1 MREVLSRGQVVVVSL
16 SPGLIGS
23 PASRL
28 LAALIINELFQS
40 VQARSQVPAD
50 KRRPFY
56 VYVDEPK
63 VFTDIPVPLDSLFEL
78 ARGLG
83 VGLTL
88 AAQSLTQLPTD
99 LAQAALTNAS
109 TLVAFRQNHD
119 DARLLARELPDVSP
133 EELQALG
140 RFEVAARIGL
150 GPGDVSQPVTG
161 RTVPLAEPF
170 SDPEAVRRES
180 AARYGSDPAE
190 VDAALLE
197 RHGLSDQ
204 AAANLEDDE
213 APLRRRR
220 RQAP

>member
-1 MREVLSRGQVVVVSL
+1 MREVLSRGRWCRLAVAGVDRL
-16 SPGLIGS
+16 AGLEV
-23 PASRL
+23 ARR
-28 LAALIINELFQS
+28 LIINELFQS

-63 VFTDIPVPLDSLFEL
+63 VFTDIRCRLDSLFEL

-133 EELQALG
+133 ESCKHSTL
-140 RFEVAARIGL
+140 
-150 GPGDVSQPVTG
+150 
-161 RTVPLAEPF
+161 
-170 SDPEAVRRES
+170 
-180 AARYGSDPAE
+180 
-190 VDAALLE
+190 
-197 RHGLSDQ
+197 
-204 AAANLEDDE
+204 
-213 APLRRRR
+213 
-220 RQAP
+220 